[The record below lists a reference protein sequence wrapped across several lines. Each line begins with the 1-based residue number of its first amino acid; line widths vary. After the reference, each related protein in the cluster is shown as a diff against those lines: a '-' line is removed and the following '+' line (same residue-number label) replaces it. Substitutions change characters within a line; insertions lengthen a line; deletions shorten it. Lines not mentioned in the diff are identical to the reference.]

1 MEIGLHASRF
11 HTCRGTCSWAQTVR
25 ISPWHNSRSRGQC
38 LIGIVIDRLQKIG
51 DLFSDTDRLGIL
63 VDDLLT
69 GDKDLSRVVRSTKRE
84 YFFSLSLSR
93 AIFTRKIRDRFLFRF
108 NIITFFINCCS
119 RNSFC

>member
-1 MEIGLHASRF
+1 MEISLHASRF

-69 GDKDLSRVVRSTKRE
+69 GDKDLSRVVRSTERE

-108 NIITFFINCCS
+108 NNKLLFEKFFLLAGG
-119 RNSFC
+119 